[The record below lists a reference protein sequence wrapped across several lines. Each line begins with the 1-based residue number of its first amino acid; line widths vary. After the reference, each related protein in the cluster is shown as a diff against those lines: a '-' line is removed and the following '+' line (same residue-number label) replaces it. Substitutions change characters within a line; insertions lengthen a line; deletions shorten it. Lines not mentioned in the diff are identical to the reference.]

1 MRSPD
6 RRGSN
11 LWGSNRLGSNLW
23 GSKHRCPHASRR
35 APRDLVAAGLGLAL
49 TLVAAACSKP
59 AEPSAEGPRAAT
71 SSSASEAPATKEA
84 RFELE
89 WTAPEGLVE
98 KKMRSP
104 MRKATYAVPRAEGDP
119 EDGDLSVSTAGGTVS
134 MNVDR
139 WVKQFTS
146 DVAGEPVAS
155 KRSERTVNGL
165 TVTIVELAGTYHP
178 MAMGPQKPGEGGA
191 EKRGSMLL
199 GAVVSPPPGRRGEL
213 WFFKLTGPKK
223 TVEGARA
230 RFDALVDSVK
240 VR

>member
-1 MRSPD
+1 MARAARPCA
-6 RRGSN
+6 
-11 LWGSNRLGSNLW
+11 L
-23 GSKHRCPHASRR
+23 ASAKVTR
-35 APRDLVAAGLGLAL
+35 AVELSTALVLAPMIGG
-49 TLVAAACSKP
+49 CSKP
-59 AEPSAEGPRAAT
+59 AEPSPEGPRAAT
-71 SSSASEAPATKEA
+71 SSSAAEPAPREA

-89 WTAPEGLVE
+89 WTAPEGLLE

-104 MRKATYAVPRAEGDP
+104 MRKATYAVPRADGDP
-119 EDGDLSVSTAGGTVS
+119 EDGDLSVSTAGGTVN

-146 DVAGEPVAS
+146 EVAGEPVSS

-178 MAMGPQKPGEGGA
+178 MAMGPTKPGEGA

-199 GAVVSPPPGRRGEL
+199 GAVVAPPQGRRGEL

-223 TVEGARA
+223 TVEAARA
-230 RFDALVDSVK
+230 RFDALVDSIK
-240 VR
+240 MR